1 MEISHGILSSITP
14 IITYCVMFIVA
25 IAPILFFFGIRAII
39 AIHMNKVAKMKGH
52 EKCHAFALCFF
63 LGIPGY
69 IYVVAR
75 PDMVQRQQLQNIINA
90 VNSNKLDS

>member
-1 MEISHGILSSITP
+1 MEISHGISNSIMP
-14 IITYCVMFIVA
+14 IIAYCVMFIVA
-25 IAPILFFFGIRAII
+25 ITPILFFCGIRAII

-69 IYVVAR
+69 IYVVAL
-75 PDMVQRQQLQNIINA
+75 PDMVQRQQLQSIINV